1 MVKHGIIGAYRRRL
15 FAAVIILVLMAAGTS
30 LAGARAGS
38 PRRDGDPRAQG
49 APSPIPLQFPTATP
63 TPGPPTETPT
73 RTPTSAGRPY
83 VEALSNETNV
93 RAGPDINANR
103 LAVIYPGTTYPVIGK
118 RFDWFEIEF
127 PNSPSGTA
135 WVYRGV
141 VRLSGDESLIPEL
154 NLEDIPTLDPAFIA
168 QQETLAYISATP
180 GAVTTLT
187 AQAMI
192 TPTGVF
198 TAEPGQGPTLVP
210 GAPLPTYTFPPY
222 TPTPVVIPTTNPP
235 PPSSSGIP
243 PILPILALAALG
255 LMGLLIAFLRRL

>member
-1 MVKHGIIGAYRRRL
+1 MVKHPMIADHRRRR
-15 FAAVIILVLMAAGTS
+15 FAAVIVPLLIAAGLS
-30 LAGARAGS
+30 LAGAHAGWLRPHVS
-38 PRRDGDPRAQG
+38 VKAQG
-49 APSPIPLQFPTATP
+49 EPSPIPLQFPTATP
-63 TPGPPTETPT
+63 TLGPPTETPT
-73 RTPTSAGRPY
+73 RTPTSEGRPY
-83 VEALSNETNV
+83 VEALSNDTNV

-103 LAVIYPGTTYPVIGK
+103 IGVIYPGTTYPVIGR
-118 RFDWFEIEF
+118 RFDWLEIEF
-127 PNSPSGTA
+127 SDSPSGTA
-135 WVYRGV
+135 WVYNGV
-141 VRLSGDESLIPEL
+141 VSLSGDESLIPEL

-180 GAVTTLT
+180 GSITTLT

-198 TAEPGQGPTLVP
+198 TAGPGEGPTLVP

-243 PILPILALAALG
+243 PILPILALGALG
-255 LMGLLIAFLRRL
+255 LMGLLIAILRRL